1 MEIRKPKIKSLPYDE
16 WKDNDTLSKMA
27 SELNDGGTNLVLGNL
42 DQLINWGRS
51 NSLWSLTFATSCCGI
66 EFMSVGC
73 ARYDFSRFG
82 FEVTRNSPRQADL
95 IMCAGTITNKMAP
108 ALKRLYDQMAE
119 PKYVIAVGGCAIS
132 GGPFKD
138 SYHVMRGIDE
148 IIPVDVYI
156 PGCPPRPE
164 AIIYGMMQLQRKV
177 KVEKFFGG
185 VNHKQSAEERELGKS
200 NAELIFSEKLG
211 INPED
216 IKEKREA
223 AWNEAKNPAPKPARP
238 VVKPAAAAAVNPADA
253 STKPAE
259 AATTTSEPV
268 APKKDTIVVNQPVTQ
283 EDVEKLGKEIDQ
295 IDAASK
301 AADETATNN

>member
-1 MEIRKPKIKSLPYDE
+1 MEIRKPKIKSMPYGE
-16 WKDNDTLSKMA
+16 WKDNEALEKMA
-27 SELNDGGTNLVLGNL
+27 NDLNDGGTNLVLGNL

-66 EFMSVGC
+66 EFMAVGC

-177 KVEKFFGG
+177 KIEKFFGG
-185 VNHKQSAEERELGKS
+185 ANKKQNKEERLLGKS
-200 NAELIFSEKLG
+200 NSAIIFEEKLG
-211 INPED
+211 IKAEE
-216 IKEKREA
+216 IKVQREA
-223 AWNEAKNPAPKPARP
+223 EFAESKQPAVKPARP
-238 VVKPAAAAAVNPADA
+238 ARPAV
-253 STKPAE
+253 T
-259 AATTTSEPV
+259 
-268 APKKDTIVVNQPVTQ
+268 PKTEEVIK
-283 EDVEKLGKEIDQ
+283 
-295 IDAASK
+295 K
-301 AADETATNN
+301 ANLSLIHI

>member
-1 MEIRKPKIKSLPYDE
+1 MEIRKPKIKSLPYNE

-185 VNHKQSAEERELGKS
+185 VNHKQTSEERELGKS
-200 NAELIFSEKLG
+200 NSELIFDEKLG
-211 INPED
+211 IRPEE

-223 AWNEAKNPAPKPARP
+223 AWDALKNPAPKPARP
-238 VVKPAAAAAVNPADA
+238 VVKPTAAAKPADA
-253 STKPAE
+253 PAKVD
-259 AATTTSEPV
+259 ATV
-268 APKKDTIVVNQPVTQ
+268 APSTESNSPKKETIVVNQPVTK

-295 IDAASK
+295 IDSASK
-301 AADETATNN
+301 TTDETSTNN

>member
-185 VNHKQSAEERELGKS
+185 VNHKQTAEERELGKS

-211 INPED
+211 ITPEE

-223 AWNEAKNPAPKPARP
+223 AWNDAKNPAPKPARP
-238 VVKPAAAAAVNPADA
+238 AVKPAAAAVKPADA
-253 STKPAE
+253 PAKPAE
-259 AATTTSEPV
+259 SATTSSEPV
-268 APKKDTIVVNQPVTQ
+268 APKNDTIVVNQPVTQ

>member
-177 KVEKFFGG
+177 KIEKFFGG
-185 VNHKQSAEERELGKS
+185 VNHKQSADERELGKS

-211 INPED
+211 INPEE

-223 AWNEAKNPAPKPARP
+223 AWNDAKNPAPKPARP
-238 VVKPAAAAAVNPADA
+238 VVKPAAAAAVKPADA
-253 STKPAE
+253 PAKPAE
-259 AATTTSEPV
+259 AAATSSEPV
-268 APKKDTIVVNQPVTQ
+268 APKNDTIVVNQPVTQ

>member
-1 MEIRKPKIKSLPYDE
+1 MEIRKPKIKALPYEE
-16 WKDNDTLSKMA
+16 WKDNDTLEKMA
-27 SELNDGGTNLVLGNL
+27 NDLNDGGTNLVLGNL

-66 EFMSVGC
+66 EFMAVGC

-185 VNHKQSAEERELGKS
+185 ANHKQTAEESLLGKS
-200 NAELIFSEKLG
+200 NQALIFENKLG
-211 INPED
+211 ISAEE

-223 AWNEAKNPAPKPARP
+223 EWQAEHKPAPKPARP
-238 VVKPAAAAAVNPADA
+238 AAAKPAAA
-253 STKPAE
+253 E
-259 AATTTSEPV
+259 
-268 APKKDTIVVNQPVTQ
+268 PKKDTIVVDKPVTK
-283 EDVEKLGKEIDQ
+283 EDVEKLGKELDKLNEAEAKQ
-295 IDAASK
+295 APTDNNTAA
-301 AADETATNN
+301 N

>member
-185 VNHKQSAEERELGKS
+185 VNHKQTAEERELGKS

-211 INPED
+211 INPEE

-238 VVKPAAAAAVNPADA
+238 VVKPAAAAVKPADA
-253 STKPAE
+253 PAKPAE
-259 AATTTSEPV
+259 AATTSSEPV
-268 APKKDTIVVNQPVTQ
+268 APKNDTIVVNQPVTQ

>member
-1 MEIRKPKIKSLPYDE
+1 MEIRKPKIKSLPYEE

-185 VNHKQSAEERELGKS
+185 VNHKQTAEERELGKS
-200 NAELIFSEKLG
+200 NSELIFEEKLG
-211 INPED
+211 INPEE

-223 AWNEAKNPAPKPARP
+223 AWNEAKKPAPKPARP
-238 VVKPAAAAAVNPADA
+238 VAKPAAAV
-253 STKPAE
+253 KPAE
-259 AATTTSEPV
+259 AAEKPKEAAVASSSETV
-268 APKKDTIVVNQPVTQ
+268 VPKKDTIVVDQPVTK

-295 IDAASK
+295 IGATGKVSG
-301 AADETATNN
+301 ETPTNN

>member
-177 KVEKFFGG
+177 KIEKFFGG

-211 INPED
+211 INPEE

-238 VVKPAAAAAVNPADA
+238 VVKPTAAAVKPADVSA
-253 STKPAE
+253 KPAE

>member
-185 VNHKQSAEERELGKS
+185 VNHKQTAEERELGKS
-200 NAELIFSEKLG
+200 NAELIFEEKLG
-211 INPED
+211 ITPEE

-223 AWNEAKNPAPKPARP
+223 AWNDAKNPAPKPARP
-238 VVKPAAAAAVNPADA
+238 VVKPAAAAVKPADA
-253 STKPAE
+253 PAKPAE
-259 AATTTSEPV
+259 AATTSSEPV
-268 APKKDTIVVNQPVTQ
+268 APKNDTIVVNQPVTQ

>member
-177 KVEKFFGG
+177 KIEKFFGG
-185 VNHKQSAEERELGKS
+185 VNHKQSADERELGKS

-211 INPED
+211 INPEE

-238 VVKPAAAAAVNPADA
+238 VVKPAAAAVKPADVSA
-253 STKPAE
+253 KPAE
-259 AATTTSEPV
+259 AATTTTEPV

>member
-185 VNHKQSAEERELGKS
+185 VNHKQTAEERELGKS

-211 INPED
+211 INPEE

-223 AWNEAKNPAPKPARP
+223 AWNDAKNPAPKPARP
-238 VVKPAAAAAVNPADA
+238 AVKPAAAAVKPADA
-253 STKPAE
+253 PAKPAE
-259 AATTTSEPV
+259 AATTFSEPV

-301 AADETATNN
+301 ATDETATNN